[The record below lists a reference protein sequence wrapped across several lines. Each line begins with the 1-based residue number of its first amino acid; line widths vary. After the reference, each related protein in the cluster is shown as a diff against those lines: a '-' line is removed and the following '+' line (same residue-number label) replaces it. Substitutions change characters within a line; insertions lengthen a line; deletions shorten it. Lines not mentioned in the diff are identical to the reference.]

1 VKASGAKDME
11 AAKAAAIS
19 FLRQRLSA
27 SGMSHTQLAKK
38 AECER
43 SHISE
48 MLSGRV
54 ERFSL
59 ARINRVLAVFGA
71 SIRVSYRLVSDD
83 RLSLTALDQPKVQ
96 NNGRR
101 RSEPSGRRPSE
112 AR

>member
-1 VKASGAKDME
+1 VKASGAADME
-11 AAKAAAIS
+11 AVKAAAIS
-19 FLRQRLSA
+19 FLRQRLSE

-38 AECER
+38 ADCER

-83 RLSLTALDQPKVQ
+83 RRNLTALGPTQSP
-96 NNGRR
+96 G
-101 RSEPSGRRPSE
+101 
-112 AR
+112 

>member
-1 VKASGAKDME
+1 MKAFDSADLE

-19 FLRQRLSA
+19 FLRQRVSE

-38 AECER
+38 ADCER

-71 SIRVSYRLVSDD
+71 SIQVSYRLVSDD
-83 RLSLTALDQPKVQ
+83 RRSRTAL
-96 NNGRR
+96 GSA
-101 RSEPSGRRPSE
+101 RSPG
-112 AR
+112 

>member
-1 VKASGAKDME
+1 VKAFDSADLE

-19 FLRQRLSA
+19 FLRQRVSE

-38 AECER
+38 ADCER

-48 MLSGRV
+48 MLSGRL

-71 SIRVSYRLVSDD
+71 SIQVSYRLVSDD
-83 RLSLTALDQPKVQ
+83 RRSPALP
-96 NNGRR
+96 GST
-101 RSEPSGRRPSE
+101 RSQG
-112 AR
+112 